1 MSVVEDVESASRSA
15 ILDAAKQVANREALE
30 EANKEAAATLRN
42 ERNSIF
48 EVSEHELFSIK
59 ERLFNEIK
67 DISESVEINY
77 NGALVFGNAGLVFGE
92 QIDTFQQVDTIL
104 SIRGNKA
111 LSSCDW
117 DVLNWSMISLTCE
130 DNSKRKVY
138 SWSASLLF
146 ADRKDGNG
154 FRWYEVAFW
163 RLNGASIDELSRS
176 HIVGQFGG
184 KVKVYSCC

>member
-1 MSVVEDVESASRSA
+1 M
-15 ILDAAKQVANREALE
+15 ANREALE

-77 NGALVFGNAGLVFGE
+77 NGARVFGNAGLVFGE
-92 QIDTFQQVDTIL
+92 QTDTFQQVDTIL

-111 LSSCDW
+111 LSRVQTHS
-117 DVLNWSMISLTCE
+117 NPIT
-130 DNSKRKVY
+130 
-138 SWSASLLF
+138 
-146 ADRKDGNG
+146 
-154 FRWYEVAFW
+154 
-163 RLNGASIDELSRS
+163 DERREA
-176 HIVGQFGG
+176 
-184 KVKVYSCC
+184 

>member
-1 MSVVEDVESASRSA
+1 MVYALTTVSPPFSGSVEEIRNHHLHTVPPSIEGVPRRISVIVTHMLPCFGNRLGQDLHLSVAQGFSLTCRWLKCRIGFTFSN
-15 ILDAAKQVANREALE
+15 LDAAKQVANREALE

-92 QIDTFQQVDTIL
+92 QTDTFQQVDTIL
-104 SIRGNKA
+104 
-111 LSSCDW
+111 
-117 DVLNWSMISLTCE
+117 
-130 DNSKRKVY
+130 
-138 SWSASLLF
+138 
-146 ADRKDGNG
+146 
-154 FRWYEVAFW
+154 
-163 RLNGASIDELSRS
+163 
-176 HIVGQFGG
+176 
-184 KVKVYSCC
+184 